1 MSKKTVVGWAAR
13 LAVGLSVGGAI
24 GLSGGA
30 AHAQAA
36 PQQQPGTIYVQQPVY
51 VVPAGDP
58 SSLPPP
64 PQMGQQP
71 VPQGYVQPPQGY
83 VQQPPQGYVQPPQ
96 GYVQQPPPG
105 YQLAPG
111 AMPNAEAQELYRSG
125 RRLRGPGKALTITGA
140 VLLPVGMIVAVAGA
154 LGGLVTLTTGCH
166 SSSGSSCND
175 NLTGAGLA
183 FYGGVGMS
191 MIGTALLGTGIPLW
205 AVGQSR
211 MNRAVEMGGPGVA
224 GLSLSAPRLQLQP
237 LYSPT
242 GTGLVGGMA
251 GLSFQM

>member
-1 MSKKTVVGWAAR
+1 MSKQTVCGWAAR

-36 PQQQPGTIYVQQPVY
+36 PQQQQQQQPGTIYVQQPVY

-64 PQMGQQP
+64 QQLGQQP

-83 VQQPPQGYVQPPQ
+83 VQQPPQGYVQ
-96 GYVQQPPPG
+96 QPPPG

-111 AMPNAEAQELYRSG
+111 AMPSAEAQELYRSG

-154 LGGLVTLTTGCH
+154 LGGLVTLTTGC
-166 SSSGSSCND
+166 SSSSSSSCNN

-224 GLSLSAPRLQLQP
+224 GLALTAPRLQLQP

-242 GTGLVGGMA
+242 GTGLVGGVA

>member
-1 MSKKTVVGWAAR
+1 MSKQTVCGWAAR
-13 LAVGLSVGGAI
+13 LALGLSVGGAI

-36 PQQQPGTIYVQQPVY
+36 PQQQQQPGTIYVQQPVY

-71 VPQGYVQPPQGY
+71 VPQGYVQQPQGY
-83 VQQPPQGYVQPPQ
+83 VQQPPQGYVQPP
-96 GYVQQPPPG
+96 PPG

-111 AMPNAEAQELYRSG
+111 AMPSAEAQELYRSG
-125 RRLRGPGKALTITGA
+125 RRLRGPGRALTITGA

-154 LGGLVTLTTGCH
+154 LGGLVTLTTGC
-166 SSSGSSCND
+166 SSSTSSSCNN

-224 GLSLSAPRLQLQP
+224 GLALSAPRLQLQP

-242 GTGLVGGMA
+242 GTGLVGGVA

>member
-1 MSKKTVVGWAAR
+1 MSKKTVVGLAAR
-13 LAVGLSVGGAI
+13 LALGLSVGGAI

-36 PQQQPGTIYVQQPVY
+36 PQQQQQQQQGTIYVQQPVY

-83 VQQPPQGYVQPPQ
+83 VQQPPQGYVQ
-96 GYVQQPPPG
+96 QPPPG

-111 AMPNAEAQELYRSG
+111 AMPSAEAQELYRSG

-154 LGGLVTLTTGCH
+154 LGGLVTLTTDCSY
-166 SSSGSSCND
+166 SSSKTCNN

-183 FYGGVGMS
+183 FYGGLGTS
-191 MIGTALLGTGIPLW
+191 LIGTALLGTGIPLW

-224 GLSLSAPRLQLQP
+224 GLALSAPRLQLQP

-242 GTGLVGGMA
+242 GTGLVGGVA

>member
-1 MSKKTVVGWAAR
+1 MSLTQECPWWDSA
-13 LAVGLSVGGAI
+13 GAK
-24 GLSGGA
+24 
-30 AHAQAA
+30 H
-36 PQQQPGTIYVQQPVY
+36 
-51 VVPAGDP
+51 
-58 SSLPPP
+58 
-64 PQMGQQP
+64 
-71 VPQGYVQPPQGY
+71 VQP
-83 VQQPPQGYVQPPQ
+83 PPQGYVQPPQ

-111 AMPNAEAQELYRSG
+111 AMPSAEAQELYRSG
-125 RRLRGPGKALTITGA
+125 RRLGGPGKALTITGA

-154 LGGLVTLTTGCH
+154 LGGLVTLTTGC
-166 SSSGSSCND
+166 SSSSSSSCNN

-224 GLSLSAPRLQLQP
+224 GLALTAPRLQLQP

-242 GTGLVGGMA
+242 GTGLVGGVA

>member
-1 MSKKTVVGWAAR
+1 MSKKTVVGLAAR
-13 LAVGLSVGGAI
+13 LALGLSVGGAI

-36 PQQQPGTIYVQQPVY
+36 PQQQQQQQQQPGTIYVQQPVY

-83 VQQPPQGYVQPPQ
+83 VQQPPQGYVQPPPQ
-96 GYVQQPPPG
+96 G

-111 AMPNAEAQELYRSG
+111 AMPSAEAQELYRSG

-154 LGGLVTLTTGCH
+154 LGGLVTLTTSCH
-166 SSSGSSCND
+166 SSTSSTCNN

-224 GLSLSAPRLQLQP
+224 GLALTAPRLQLQP

-242 GTGLVGGMA
+242 GTGLVGGVA

>member
-1 MSKKTVVGWAAR
+1 MSKKTVVGLAAR
-13 LAVGLSVGGAI
+13 LALGLSVGGVI

-36 PQQQPGTIYVQQPVY
+36 PQQQQQQPGTIYVQQPVY

-64 PQMGQQP
+64 PQVGQQP

-83 VQQPPQGYVQPPQ
+83 VQPPQ
-96 GYVQQPPPG
+96 GYVQQPQQG

-111 AMPNAEAQELYRSG
+111 AMPSAEAQELYRSG

-154 LGGLVTLTTGCH
+154 LGGLVTLTTSCH
-166 SSSGSSCND
+166 SSTSSTCNN

-183 FYGGVGMS
+183 FYGGVGTS
-191 MIGTALLGTGIPLW
+191 LIGTALLGTGIPLW

-224 GLSLSAPRLQLQP
+224 GLALSAPRLQLQP

-242 GTGLVGGMA
+242 GTGLVGGVA

>member
-1 MSKKTVVGWAAR
+1 MSKKTVIGLAAR
-13 LAVGLSVGGAI
+13 LALGLSVGGAI

-36 PQQQPGTIYVQQPVY
+36 PQQQQQQQQGTIYVQQPVY

-83 VQQPPQGYVQPPQ
+83 VQQPPQGYVQ
-96 GYVQQPPPG
+96 QPPPG

-111 AMPNAEAQELYRSG
+111 AMPSAEAQELYRSG

-154 LGGLVTLTTGCH
+154 LGGLVTLTTSCH
-166 SSSGSSCND
+166 SSTSSTCNN

-224 GLSLSAPRLQLQP
+224 GLALSAPRLQLQP

-242 GTGLVGGMA
+242 GTGLVGGVA

>member
-1 MSKKTVVGWAAR
+1 MSKKTVVGLAAR

-36 PQQQPGTIYVQQPVY
+36 PQQQQQQQQQPGAIYVQQPVY

-83 VQQPPQGYVQPPQ
+83 VQQPPQGYVQPPPQ
-96 GYVQQPPPG
+96 G

-111 AMPNAEAQELYRSG
+111 AMPSAEAQELYRSG

-154 LGGLVTLTTGCH
+154 LGGLVTLTTSCH
-166 SSSGSSCND
+166 SSTSSTCNN

-224 GLSLSAPRLQLQP
+224 GLALSAPRLQLQP

-242 GTGLVGGMA
+242 GTGLVGGVA